1 MNRRE
6 IIRLGLITPIAVMF
20 KPKYE
25 SYIEVYQDGEGSVYP
40 YKIYPFPMAKNI
52 KLPPVP
58 DIRIL

>member
-6 IIRLGLITPIAVMF
+6 IIRLSLIAPIAVMF

-25 SYIEVYQDGEGSVYP
+25 PPIKDYLYLSKTYP
-40 YKIYPFPMAKNI
+40 WAMAKNI